1 MIYSNITQLIGS
13 TPIIKVNKLDEDMA
27 DIYAKLEYF
36 NPAGSVKD
44 RAAYYM
50 IKGMEEKNFIKKGD
64 TIVEATSGNTGI
76 GLAMA
81 SAALGYKSLFV
92 MPESMSIE
100 RRKLLSAYGGK
111 LVLTDAKEGMQG
123 AVDKAEELS
132 QKDGFIMARQF
143 INKDNSR
150 SHYETTAKE
159 IMADF
164 ETLDAFVAGVGSGGT
179 ITGVAKKLKENN
191 YKTKFYAVEP
201 KSSPLLTKNKTGS
214 HKIQGIGAN
223 FVPEVLDINMVDEVM
238 DITDDESYEM
248 ARDFAVN
255 QGVLIGISSGAAY
268 AASLKVAKKLG
279 RGKKV
284 LFIAPDSGERYLSTD
299 LY

>member
-50 IKGMEEKNFIKKGD
+50 IKGMEEKNLIKKGD

-143 INKDNSR
+143 TNKDNSR